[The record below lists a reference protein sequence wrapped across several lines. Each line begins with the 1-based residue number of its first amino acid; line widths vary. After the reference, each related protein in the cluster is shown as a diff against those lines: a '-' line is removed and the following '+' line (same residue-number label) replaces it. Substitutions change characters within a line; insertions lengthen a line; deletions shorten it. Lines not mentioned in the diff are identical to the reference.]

1 MQYLKYARQKRKNK
15 SLCLYLRKY
24 IKRPLLLTTPCLFCF
39 LLSLLSYTDSDAQ
52 KTMTQK
58 IFLPG
63 SNLKSFYK
71 IAEGVY
77 RSDQPSNKGFRALE
91 KFGIK
96 EVLNLRNWH
105 SDNREARQT
114 GLKLHRLRTKA
125 STINYEEIIQ
135 ALKIIHNRQGD
146 IVVHCW
152 HGSDR
157 TGAVCA
163 MYRIVFE
170 HISKEEA
177 IEEMLREEFGF
188 HMVFDQIIDV
198 IHEANIEQI
207 RQEVLNP

>member
-1 MQYLKYARQKRKNK
+1 MRTH
-15 SLCLYLRKY
+15 
-24 IKRPLLLTTPCLFCF
+24 IKRPSLQTIRYLFCF
-39 LLSLLSYTDSDAQ
+39 LLLLLSYTESDAQ
-52 KTMTQK
+52 KNMTQK

-105 SDNREARQT
+105 SDNWEARGT
-114 GLKLHRLRTKA
+114 GIKLHRLRTKA
-125 STINYEEIIQ
+125 STINHEEIIK
-135 ALKIIHNRQGD
+135 ALQIIHNRQGD

-163 MYRIVFE
+163 MYRIVFQNV
-170 HISKEEA
+170 SKDKA

-188 HMVFDQIIDV
+188 HMVFDQIIDM
-198 IHEANIEQI
+198 IHEADIDQI
-207 RQEVLNP
+207 RQEVLNT